1 MAFCTKCGRS
11 NEQKSRFCSSCG
23 AAIWGVTARSS
34 SSSGPTVR
42 AASAPTVLPR
52 PQVIVVQGGIKS
64 SGLAAVLSFFWCGL
78 GQLYTGQIGTGITL
92 MLGYP
97 VLMLFGFAL
106 TFGGCLSAAT
116 ANTQPEQS
124 SAGGVLLLGL
134 LFLLAALAL
143 WIFGMVNAYRTA
155 ERANQEDLVRF

>member
-1 MAFCTKCGRS
+1 M
-11 NEQKSRFCSSCG
+11 
-23 AAIWGVTARSS
+23 
-34 SSSGPTVR
+34 TVRNQTIR
-42 AASAPTVLPR
+42 AASTPTVLPR
-52 PQVIVVQGGIKS
+52 PQVIVVHSGIKN

-78 GQLYTGQIGTGITL
+78 GQVYTGQIGTGIAL

-124 SAGGVLLLGL
+124 SAGGVFVLGVI
-134 LFLLAALAL
+134 FLLAALAL

-155 ERANQEDLVRF
+155 ERGNQQDFTDF

>member
-1 MAFCTKCGRS
+1 MAFCTKGGRPI
-11 NEQKSRFCSSCG
+11 EQQAKFCKDCG
-23 AAIWGVTARSS
+23 AAVRGVTVRNQ
-34 SSSGPTVR
+34 GVVR

-78 GQLYTGQIGTGITL
+78 GQLYTGHMGTGITL

-116 ANTQPEQS
+116 ANTEPEQS
-124 SAGGVLLLGL
+124 SAGGVLL
-134 LFLLAALAL
+134 
-143 WIFGMVNAYRTA
+143 
-155 ERANQEDLVRF
+155 